1 MVSKPVK
8 PQRSFGLPERLYRKM
23 IAHCLEEKPLEAC
36 GILLGAGDR
45 AEKGYALDNEL
56 RSPVLYRVDQVQML
70 TVLNEAEQ
78 ERRNLVA
85 IYHSHV
91 KTAPIPSETDI
102 KIAYWP
108 EAYYLI
114 VSLALREP
122 QVAVYRIVDG
132 QVTQHPLRILPDPGG
147 DWRDLR
153 RVARGEG

>member
-1 MVSKPVK
+1 M
-8 PQRSFGLPERLYRKM
+8 G
-23 IAHCLEEKPLEAC
+23 
-36 GILLGAGDR
+36 GGDR
-45 AEKGYALDNEL
+45 ADKGYALDNEL
-56 RSPVLYRVDQVQML
+56 RSSVLYRVDKEQML

-91 KTAPIPSETDI
+91 KTAPVPSETDV

-122 QVAVYRIVDG
+122 QVRAYRIVDG
-132 QVTQHPLRILPDPGG
+132 NVTEHPLRILPDPGG

-153 RVARGEG
+153 RVARREG